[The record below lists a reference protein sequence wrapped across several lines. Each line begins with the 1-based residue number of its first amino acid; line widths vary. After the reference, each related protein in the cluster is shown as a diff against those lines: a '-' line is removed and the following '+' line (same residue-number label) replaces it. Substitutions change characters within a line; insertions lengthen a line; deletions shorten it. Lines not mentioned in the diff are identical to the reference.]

1 MNIFSQSWQFLKE
14 AYYELKKVTW
24 LSRKEVIGSTIAIV
38 ILIAITAVFVGTAD
52 FFLSKFLSFVL

>member
-1 MNIFSQSWQFLKE
+1 MNIFSQGWQFLKE

-24 LSRKEVIGSTIAIV
+24 LSRKEVIGSTVAII
-38 ILIAITAVFVGTAD
+38 ILVALIAVFVGTAD